1 VPAVIWSKASV
12 MKLFFL
18 FLVLVTMSA
27 FGQVKIESAE
37 KCLEYVRLHNLS
49 LQNESL
55 NEEVSRERL
64 RAAWALMLPQLKA
77 FGTLDDNIS
86 LPVSLVPAQFLG
98 GPEGEFAQ
106 VQFGTQ
112 YNATYGAEASL
123 SLINA
128 SNWKNVKAAAHGQ
141 DVARYQRLNQEQ
153 TILEQATTAYYLAI
167 LSREASLLNQDLVK
181 ANDSLVHVAEARFIN
196 GVIEPLEYNRI
207 KAIYLESQYQL
218 SESEAQYH
226 KNINALKV
234 LMGID
239 EKDSL
244 VITEQISSA
253 LATQSPTLLT
263 ATVDQ
268 SARYKLSSARV
279 LQSQQ
284 EWQRQR
290 ARVFPELSI
299 YARYTRQTFSNE
311 FDVFGGNQP
320 WFDVAVVG
328 VRAEW
333 NLFTGFNRQASI
345 RQASL
350 QSKIAQRDAELNTL
364 QTQRELDDL
373 ERNYQSAA
381 FGLGRYTEHFQL
393 NRTNYTAASEKYKQ
407 GVYTLDQF
415 ITVYQ
420 EMVRSQ
426 NQYLSRLAN
435 YLVYDSIIKIK
446 NQYQVK

>member
-1 VPAVIWSKASV
+1 
-12 MKLFFL
+12 MKSLFL
-18 FLVLVTMSA
+18 FLIIATIPA
-27 FGQVKIESAE
+27 FGQVRVESAE

-55 NEEVSRERL
+55 NEEVSRVRL
-64 RAAWALMLPQLKA
+64 RAAWALMLPQIKA

-98 GPEGEFAQ
+98 GPEGEFAE

-112 YNATYGAEASL
+112 YTATYGAEASL

-128 SNWKNVKAAAHGQ
+128 SNWKNIKAASYGQ
-141 DVARYQRLNQEQ
+141 DVARYQHLNQEQ

-167 LSREASLLNQDLVK
+167 LSREASLLNKELVN
-181 ANDSLVHVAEARFIN
+181 ANDSLVHVAEARFNN

-207 KAIYLESQYQL
+207 KAIFLESQYQL
-218 SESEAQYH
+218 SESEAQYD

-234 LMGID
+234 LMGVN

-244 VITEQISSA
+244 LLTEQIGSTLTS
-253 LATQSPTLLT
+253 QSPTTLT
-263 ATVDQ
+263 ATADQ
-268 SARYKLSSARV
+268 SARYKLASSRV
-279 LQSQQ
+279 LQSEQ
-284 EWQRQR
+284 EWKRQQ
-290 ARVFPELSI
+290 ARIFPEISL

-333 NLFTGFNRQASI
+333 NLFTGFNRHASI

-350 QSKIAQRDAELNTL
+350 QSKIAQRDAELSAL
-364 QTQRELDDL
+364 QTKKEFDDL
-373 ERNYQSAA
+373 ELNHRSAA

-393 NRTNYTAASEKYKQ
+393 NRTNYAAASEKYKQ
-407 GVYTLDQF
+407 GVYTMDQF

>member
-1 VPAVIWSKASV
+1 
-12 MKLFFL
+12 MKSFLLFL
-18 FLVLVTMSA
+18 FVATIPAL
-27 FGQVKIESAE
+27 GQVKIESAE

-49 LQNESL
+49 LQSETL

-64 RAAWALMLPQLKA
+64 RAAWALMLPQIKA

-86 LPVSLVPAQFLG
+86 LPVSLVPSQFLG
-98 GPEGEFAQ
+98 GPEGEFAK

-112 YNATYGAEASL
+112 YTASYGAEASL

-128 SNWKNVKAAAHGQ
+128 SNWKNVKAASYGQ
-141 DVARYQRLNQEQ
+141 DVARYQHLNQEQ

-167 LSREASLLNQDLVK
+167 LSREASVLNRDLVK
-181 ANDSLVHVAEARFIN
+181 ANDSLVQVAEARFSN
-196 GVIEPLEYNRI
+196 GVIEPLEFNRI

-218 SESEAQYH
+218 SESESQYD

-234 LMGID
+234 LMGVN

-244 VITEQISSA
+244 VLTEQIGSTLTS
-253 LATQSPTLLT
+253 QSPTGLT

-268 SARYKLSSARV
+268 SARYKLSSERL
-279 LQSQQ
+279 LQSEQ
-284 EWQRQR
+284 EWKRQQ
-290 ARVFPELSI
+290 ARIFPELSLF
-299 YARYTRQTFSNE
+299 ARYTRQTFSNE
-311 FDVFGGNQP
+311 FDVFGGSQP

-350 QSKIAQRDAELNTL
+350 QTKIAQRDAELTSM
-364 QTQRELDDL
+364 QTQRDLDDL
-373 ERNYQSAA
+373 ERNHQSAA
-381 FGLGRYTEHFQL
+381 FGLERYTEHFQL
-393 NRTNYTAASEKYKQ
+393 NRTNYVAASEKYRQ
-407 GVYTLDQF
+407 GVYTMDQF

-435 YLVYDSIIKIK
+435 YLVYDSIIRIK

>member
-1 VPAVIWSKASV
+1 MLFVATIPAIA
-12 MKLFFL
+12 
-18 FLVLVTMSA
+18 
-27 FGQVKIESAE
+27 QVKIENAE

-49 LQNESL
+49 LQNETL

-64 RAAWALMLPQLKA
+64 RAAWALLLPQLKA

-98 GPEGEFAQ
+98 GPEGEFAR

-112 YNATYGAEASL
+112 FTASYGAEASL

-128 SNWKNVKAAAHGQ
+128 SNWKNVKAASYGQ
-141 DVARYQRLNQEQ
+141 DVAHYQRLNQEQ

-167 LSREASLLNQDLVK
+167 LSREASMLNRDLVK
-181 ANDSLVHVAEARFIN
+181 ANDSLVQVAHARFTN

-207 KAIYLESQYQL
+207 KAIFLESQYQL
-218 SESEAQYH
+218 SESESQYH
-226 KNINALKV
+226 KNINSLKV
-234 LMGID
+234 LMGVN

-244 VITEQISSA
+244 LLTEEIGSTLS
-253 LATQSPTLLT
+253 TESPTSLT

-268 SARYKLSSARV
+268 SARYKLSSARI
-279 LQSQQ
+279 LQSEQD
-284 EWQRQR
+284 WKRQR
-290 ARVFPELSI
+290 TRLYPELSLF
-299 YARYTRQTFSNE
+299 ARYTRQTFSNE

-333 NLFTGFNRQASI
+333 SLFSGFNRQASI

-350 QSKIAQRDAELNTL
+350 QAKIAQRDAALISL
-364 QTQRELDDL
+364 QTQRDLDDL
-373 ERNYQSAA
+373 QRNHQSAA
-381 FGLGRYTEHFQL
+381 FGLDRYTEHFQL
-393 NRTNYTAASEKYKQ
+393 NRINHAAASEKYKQ
-407 GVYTLDQF
+407 GVYTMDQF

-435 YLVYDSIIKIK
+435 YLVYDSIIRIK